1 MVGTSVWAKAIAVL
15 IEFCFADWLQHLLD
29 TLLNDTVFHGGNAQW
44 THTPIRFGDFHAA
57 DCVGMKI
64 LQSFPHIGNQ
74 FPWLFLS
81 HFNDGGRV
89 YAFGFT
95 ALVFLDGA
103 VGQ

>member
-1 MVGTSVWAKAIAVL
+1 
-15 IEFCFADWLQHLLD
+15 
-29 TLLNDTVFHGGNAQW
+29 
-44 THTPIRFGDFHAA
+44 
-57 DCVGMKI
+57 MKI

-103 VGQ
+103 IARAMFLVNISKYRYVVDVDIKGFFDNVDHGNHAACPAKILITR